1 MKISIN
7 KVSDAIVEAKIEFDP
22 KEWVAAQE
30 KAYKKLAEEI
40 EVKGFRKGA
49 APLNIAKKHIEP
61 AKAMTEALDIIIP
74 TGFEEIQKQNKFEIL
89 VRPNVNVDEVSA
101 EKLIVTYT
109 LTSRPAVKLGI
120 YKDIEISKHEVVVSD
135 EDIDRELHN
144 LAKNLAVVG
153 PKDGDVVATG
163 DIVNFDFEGY
173 TDGVAFEG
181 GKAEKYEL
189 EIGSNMFVPGFEEQ
203 LIGKKIGQKCE
214 IAVKFPDNYVKELAG
229 KNATFKILIHSI
241 KSKTIPAIDDDL
253 AKDAQM
259 EGVDNLEQLKA
270 KVKADLLARK
280 SIEADKLGFNL
291 LIEQIVS
298 RSELTIPNTL
308 IENDTHAGFDRF
320 KKDVEAKGIPF
331 DKYCEVTGMT
341 EEKIKENIKTDVEKN
356 LRAVFVLSEIAK
368 ENEIKVLDADIE
380 EEIKKI
386 ADQYKMTA
394 DDVKKA
400 FGNRINEIA
409 NQVFSRKVNDYLR
422 SVNKLS

>member
-30 KAYKKLAEEI
+30 KAYKKLSEEI

-109 LTSRPAVKLGI
+109 LTSRPNVKLGI
-120 YKDIEISKHEVVVSD
+120 YKDIEISKHEVVVND
-135 EDIDRELHN
+135 EDIDRELQN

-153 PKDGDVVATG
+153 PKEDDIVANG

-203 LIGKKIGQKCE
+203 LIGKKVGQKCE

-259 EGVDNLEQLKA
+259 EGVDNLDQLKE
-270 KVKADLLARK
+270 KIKADLFAKK
-280 SIEADKLGFNL
+280 SVEADKLGFNL

-298 RSELTIPNTL
+298 KSELTIPNTL
-308 IENDTHAGFDRF
+308 IENDTQAGFERF
-320 KKDVEAKGIPF
+320 KKDVEGKGIPF

-341 EEKIKENIKTDVEKN
+341 EDKVKENIKTDVEKN

-394 DDVKKA
+394 EDVKKA

>member
-30 KAYKKLAEEI
+30 KAYKKLSEEI

-109 LTSRPAVKLGI
+109 LTSRPNVKLGI
-120 YKDIEISKHEVVVSD
+120 YKDIEISKHEVVVND
-135 EDIDRELHN
+135 EDIDRELQN

-153 PKDGDVVATG
+153 PKEDDVVANG

-203 LIGKKIGQKCE
+203 LIGKKVGQKCE

-259 EGVDNLEQLKA
+259 EGVDNLDQLKE
-270 KVKADLLARK
+270 KIKADLFAKK
-280 SIEADKLGFNL
+280 SVEADKLGFNL

-298 RSELTIPNTL
+298 KSELTIPNTL
-308 IENDTHAGFDRF
+308 IENDTQAGFERF
-320 KKDVEAKGIPF
+320 KKDVEGKGIPF

-341 EEKIKENIKTDVEKN
+341 EDKVKENIKTDVEKN

-394 DDVKKA
+394 EDVKKA